1 MEGSGRMLVE
11 EEEEEEE
18 IALAGSFGFF
28 VAFCFAH
35 KQT

>member
-1 MEGSGRMLVE
+1 MLVEE